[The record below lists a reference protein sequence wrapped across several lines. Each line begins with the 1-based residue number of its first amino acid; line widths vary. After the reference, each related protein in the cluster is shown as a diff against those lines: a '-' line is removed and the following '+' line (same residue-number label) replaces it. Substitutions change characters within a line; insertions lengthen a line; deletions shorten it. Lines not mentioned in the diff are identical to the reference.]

1 MKVIST
7 LFVILSCLISFTAS
21 AQTEKGTWLIAG
33 NAQLG
38 TRLSVPEDNYSFFI
52 APSAG
57 YFITDR
63 WLLGAKITYG
73 QSTNKRP
80 ESEFTFN
87 NFSVG
92 PFVRYYFP
100 REDRVMHW
108 FATLGSDFQNT
119 KVKSVS
125 SQVGNF
131 ENASSAVAPFAGA
144 GFNFFANANV
154 AIEGTLLYQGYFE
167 DDFDSHALLYNIG
180 LQFFLPP
187 NPAGS
192 YDIDNAI
199 ALGKGAWM
207 LGLSAEGGWLDID
220 GFNNFFGS
228 LSPSASYFLTNRF
241 ALGAV
246 FQLAFANQNAII
258 YPQPFARYY
267 VGKIGSPLQPFATA
281 GFGTRFQLAD
291 KTNDPGFFN
300 LNLTAGAGLN
310 YFLTPN
316 VALEGL
322 LKYDGRQLEEDFS
335 TELLNFTIGFQF
347 FLSSN

>member
-7 LFVILSCLISFTAS
+7 LFVALFCFIVITSF
-21 AQTEKGTWLIAG
+21 AQIEKGTWLIGG
-33 NAQLG
+33 NANIG
-38 TRLSVPEDNYSFFI
+38 TRLSVPDDNYSFFA

-57 YFITDR
+57 YFITDK
-63 WLLGAKITYG
+63 WLLGTGIAYG
-73 QSTNKRP
+73 HSTNKRP
-80 ESEFTFN
+80 ESEFTFH
-87 NFSVG
+87 NFSVA

-108 FATLGSDFQNT
+108 FATLGSNFTNNNT
-119 KVKSVS
+119 RLQSPQIGDLKNK
-125 SQVGNF
+125 
-131 ENASSAVAPFAGA
+131 ASAIEPFAGA

-167 DDFDSHALLYNIG
+167 DDFDTHALFYNIG

-187 NPAGS
+187 GPGEGYN
-192 YDIDNAI
+192 IDNAI
-199 ALGKGAWM
+199 ILGKGAWM
-207 LGLSAEGGWLDID
+207 LGLSAEGGWLDIGSFD
-220 GFNNFFGS
+220 NFFGS
-228 LSPSASYFLTNRF
+228 LTPSAGYFLSNRLV
-241 ALGAV
+241 LGAA
-246 FQLAFANQNAII
+246 FQLAFANQNAIV

-267 VGKIGSPLQPFATA
+267 VGKIGSRLQPFATA
-281 GFGTRFQLAD
+281 GFGTRFQFAD
-291 KTNDPGFFN
+291 KTDDPGFFN

-322 LKYDGRQLEEDFS
+322 LKYDGRQLEDDFS
-335 TELLNFTIGFQF
+335 TELLNFIIGFQF